1 MIFGGENK
9 NKHDVWWWWL
19 DWMGVAN
26 FVILKIKTI
35 KKKNKRRRPQQ
46 NYLFFFFF
54 FQMKRA
60 SAEEL
65 KRAAWV
71 SFVDDICI
79 AIVVRE
85 NWMIYKD
92 TQCVERRRRIE
103 MKGWN
108 KQKKCRIVCWQDQQ
122 QVCGH
127 FLHLFL
133 QNGAAPTASLRI
145 VGCVDFVLV
154 AVKEKFTR
162 SSFPSVVNFS
172 DGHHSDLLSLHILIT
187 HTHFNDSF
195 ILLLF
200 YNN

>member
-1 MIFGGENK
+1 MSS
-9 NKHDVWWWWL
+9 L
-19 DWMGVAN
+19 SP
-26 FVILKIKTI
+26 T
-35 KKKNKRRRPQQ
+35 
-46 NYLFFFFF
+46 FFFF

-103 MKGWN
+103 MEGW
-108 KQKKCRIVCWQDQQ
+108 KTKKMSNSLLTRPAESLSSFSSSFV
-122 QVCGH
+122 VYSE
-127 FLHLFL
+127 L

-162 SSFPSVVNFS
+162 SPFPSVVNFS

-187 HTHFNDSF
+187 HIFLMIHSIYYFN
-195 ILLLF
+195 
-200 YNN
+200 NNNNN